1 MLSLAAHAGRRNC
14 LRALP
19 STYSFSTRTRLPG
32 ALTHAAPRMSEIHAK
47 LREARTNPLTAALA
61 FVLDRPEVDIVV
73 IGVTSVAELDQII
86 DAAIGPNCRSMIRS
100 CSPLRAGRSRR
111 QR

>member
-1 MLSLAAHAGRRNC
+1 MSFTEGLDAVVGCARRSAE
-14 LRALP
+14 LLALP
-19 STYSFSTRTRLPG
+19 STYSFSPRTRLPG
-32 ALTHAAPRMSEIHAK
+32 ALTHAAPRMPEIHAK

-86 DAAIGPNCRSMIRS
+86 DA
-100 CSPLRAGRSRR
+100 PLAQIVAR
-111 QR
+111 